1 MPPPTVNGTKTFSE
15 VYLNTYD
22 SKHIQI
28 KEQNQHVTF
37 EVKTKV
43 LVSQQN
49 INIGYLLPFA
59 ILQTCSIGKSPRG
72 KSLKPVIFKKLTC
85 NLILTVD
92 LEYSCQV
99 IKHKHSILSKAYLI
113 SSIIVILSSKLN
125 WLAKVSYLQKF
136 MMV

>member
-49 INIGYLLPFA
+49 INIGIFTA
-59 ILQTCSIGKSPRG
+59 I
-72 KSLKPVIFKKLTC
+72 C
-85 NLILTVD
+85 NLTNLQHWQIA
-92 LEYSCQV
+92 ERE
-99 IKHKHSILSKAYLI
+99 
-113 SSIIVILSSKLN
+113 
-125 WLAKVSYLQKF
+125 VSETSNI
-136 MMV
+136 